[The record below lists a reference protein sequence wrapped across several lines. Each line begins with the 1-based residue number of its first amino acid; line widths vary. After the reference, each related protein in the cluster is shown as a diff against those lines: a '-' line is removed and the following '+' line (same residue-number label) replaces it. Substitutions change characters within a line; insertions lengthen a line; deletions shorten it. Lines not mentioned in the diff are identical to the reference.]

1 MSLRKKLGCFIIVLG
16 MSLVAIFVYAEG
28 PESGQGALK
37 NPLGNVNTLD
47 AFIQIIAKT
56 AATLGGIIAVIFIIY
71 SGFLFVK
78 ARGNPTEITKAK
90 ETLKWTLIGTAVLL
104 GAYIIAQAI
113 ISFFQ
118 NLKT

>member
-1 MSLRKKLGCFIIVLG
+1 MSLCKKLSCSIIVLG
-16 MSLVAIFVYAEG
+16 TIITAMSASAELPG
-28 PESGQGALK
+28 ESGLK

-47 AFIQIIAKT
+47 AFIQVIAKT

-78 ARGNPTEITKAK
+78 ARGNPTEITKAR
-90 ETLKWTLIGTAVLL
+90 ETLKWTIIGTAVLL

>member
-1 MSLRKKLGCFIIVLG
+1 MSLRKKLSYFIIVSG
-16 MSLVAIFVYAEG
+16 MLTAALVANAELPG
-28 PESGQGALK
+28 ESGLK
-37 NPLGNVNTLD
+37 NPLGNIDTLD
-47 AFIQIIAKT
+47 AFIKVVAKT

-78 ARGNPTEITKAK
+78 ARGNPTEITKAR
-90 ETLKWTLIGTAVLL
+90 ETLKWTVIGTAVLL
-104 GAYIIAQAI
+104 GAYVIAQAI

>member
-1 MSLRKKLGCFIIVLG
+1 MPLRKKLGYFIIVLG
-16 MSLVAIFVYAEG
+16 TIGIAVSANAELPG
-28 PESGQGALK
+28 ESGLK

-47 AFIQIIAKT
+47 AFIQVIAKT

-90 ETLKWTLIGTAVLL
+90 ETLKWTVIGTAVLL
-104 GAYIIAQAI
+104 GAYVIAQAI